1 MGKVIAERDFHCQD
15 FSLIGKESGGKKYTF
30 FQIFIHDLSIIIPLE
45 KGNFWGLA
53 RMLGF
58 MAQLEKT
65 YLKSRDTG
73 KEM

>member
-45 KGNFWGLA
+45 KGNFGVWH
-53 RMLGF
+53 
-58 MAQLEKT
+58 EW
-65 YLKSRDTG
+65 
-73 KEM
+73 